1 MTTRFH
7 RRTSGIRRTP
17 RRHYR
22 PLVEQLESRE
32 LLAFD
37 MTISASPTV
46 HVTKSTNPIVDVTTF
61 TANASGANVSVTD
74 ITTELTGGNDVVIS
88 SGSAGTEPGNISTSG
103 ITSTTFLNASR
114 TTLTI
119 RSGSGSG
126 LVGDMTLAGLRLS
139 NPG

>member
-1 MTTRFH
+1 MNPFSSH
-7 RRTSGIRRTP
+7 RTIRARSTP

-37 MTISASPTV
+37 MTLSASPTV
-46 HVTKSTNPIVDVTTF
+46 HVTTTTNKITGVTTF

-74 ITTELTGGNDVVIS
+74 ITTELKGSNDVVIS

-103 ITSTTFLNASR
+103 ITSTTFVNASG
-114 TTLTI
+114 T
-119 RSGSGSG
+119 
-126 LVGDMTLAGLRLS
+126 
-139 NPG
+139 

>member
-1 MTTRFH
+1 MNPFSSH
-7 RRTSGIRRTP
+7 RTIRARSKP

-37 MTISASPTV
+37 TTLSASPTV

-74 ITTELTGGNDVVIS
+74 IATELTGGNDVAIS
-88 SGSAGTEPGNISTSG
+88 SGSASTAPGNI
-103 ITSTTFLNASR
+103 
-114 TTLTI
+114 
-119 RSGSGSG
+119 
-126 LVGDMTLAGLRLS
+126 
-139 NPG
+139 